1 MKTRVLRASLAVVCF
16 CIMHNVYTQTLQIHY
31 TYFTDS
37 TSIGQEIRQR
47 VADLLVKL
55 GEVLDHPDISTS
67 LPIDVVFLH
76 PDYLGSLQFK
86 DNAKHNAQQNFVQW
100 WNSQYD
106 NSLRLLFFFEKVGSQ
121 YQFKVFEATPAVR
134 DMQLP
139 DLVYNYINE
148 QIIAP
153 HTNEPKEAV
162 YWGLNAVK
170 NAFDRRFMERL
181 VEWGPRLLEFSYY
194 FKGYAYIK
202 PPNPYYYSEYE
213 TTSRTGSINHPLSYY
228 HDGNYYPVYF
238 QGKPTQRALVF
249 DHIIGHPLTTSLGS
263 NNNLSISSTNSQ
275 NLYTNPSEQSYTLLS
290 SINLNFQ
297 KENILNFEGTP
308 YSNLDILPNGN
319 LKSYAESLINSK
331 KVWRIDTVEVLES
344 GKKRYYMQEVEYDEL
359 INISSNYLLFSGE
372 FKGFGRSL
380 SKIGTSVQVD
390 SISPRMGWSV
400 RYWRR
405 FDYAQPTWC
414 NVYAADLSYKVF
426 GLVDG
431 DSPVPYGQSGIGAD
445 SLLKVFST
453 NPTNYKQLSSADK
466 SNSWVNY
473 INKGFPVY
481 FVGHGHIESGWPD
494 NIQPEI
500 FGIGNKR
507 WPNELINSNRLINQ
521 NDMSFSIGAGSSVG
535 FKNFLGYS
543 FLSNL
548 NGKFPNT
555 KFFLYLGYLK
565 KEYN

>member
-37 TSIGQEIRQR
+37 TSIGQETRQR

-194 FKGYAYIK
+194 YKGYSYITH
-202 PPNPYYYSEYE
+202 PYYYFEYE
-213 TTSRTGSINHPLSYY
+213 TTSRTGSISHPLSYY
-228 HDGNYYPVYF
+228 HEGNYYPVYF

-308 YSNLDILPNGN
+308 YSNYDALPNGG
-319 LKSYAESLINSK
+319 LKTLAQYLVNSQRINTIEPNPSNQNRMHINEGDIIRSNGSYRIYAGSIN
-331 KVWRIDTVEVLES
+331 
-344 GKKRYYMQEVEYDEL
+344 
-359 INISSNYLLFSGE
+359 
-372 FKGFGRSL
+372 GFERNL
-380 SKIGTSVQVD
+380 SKIGTPVKVD
-390 SISPRMGWSV
+390 SISPKMGWSV
-400 RYWRR
+400 NWWNG
-405 FDYAQPTWC
+405 FSFSQPTWC
-414 NVYAADLSYKVF
+414 NVFAMDLSYKVF

-431 DSPVPYGQSGIGAD
+431 DSPVPYGDGNNNANKLNEIFKGKEID
-445 SLLKVFST
+445 FINITSLRVEYHQNIWGQF
-453 NPTNYKQLSSADK
+453 
-466 SNSWVNY
+466 

-481 FVGHGHIESGWPD
+481 FSSLGLLNSDGSRRSGHIETAFPS
-494 NIQPEI
+494 NIS
-500 FGIGNKR
+500 GNKS
-507 WPNELINSNRLINQ
+507 NKTYFNSLPGSNVLKP
-521 NDMSFSIGAGSSVG
+521 SSEHLSIGAGTYTG
-535 FKNFLGYS
+535 FKSYNEFS
-543 FLSNL
+543 FL
-548 NGKFPNT
+548 NT
-555 KFFLYLGYLK
+555 PSSDIFVYLGYLRK
-565 KEYN
+565 VYDE